1 MDNKNTLDIHSH
13 HASQPF
19 QKQAAM
25 WESHYNDLLKHQQK
39 LIQHSAQ
46 QILKLDRSVE
56 ETYNAKGECDITN
69 EIKRAGL
76 LGEMRIH
83 KDIIRHTHG
92 FVGEGMVKELA
103 SGEHKT
109 LVAQ

>member
-69 EIKRAGL
+69 EIKRVGL